1 MKWSR
6 KSNEPEPAESTIEE
20 IQPIQSGSD
29 ETPVETDEPQPP
41 QANSAQQMVIQQFE
55 KFNLGAIAIAG
66 LLDGINPCAFTTIV
80 FFISMLAYLGKS
92 KRQIIVVGAG
102 FTFAVFVTYLL
113 LGLGLLGAV
122 KSFFVTQGITKFV
135 TRLVAVF
142 TFVLAAWSMLDLFK
156 YLKTKDTQS
165 MTLGLPKN
173 IKARIHKAIRVGMGT
188 RGLLAGAL
196 SVGAVVALLESV
208 CTGQIYLPVIIFVA
222 KSSTLRLDAIGYL
235 LVYNLMF
242 ILPLVIIFIITY
254 YGVSSQTLGSFLGK
268 HIVLAK
274 LTMALLFVG
283 LGLLLLFA

>member
-1 MKWSR
+1 
-6 KSNEPEPAESTIEE
+6 
-20 IQPIQSGSD
+20 
-29 ETPVETDEPQPP
+29 
-41 QANSAQQMVIQQFE
+41 
-55 KFNLGAIAIAG
+55 
-66 LLDGINPCAFTTIV
+66 
-80 FFISMLAYLGKS
+80 
-92 KRQIIVVGAG
+92 
-102 FTFAVFVTYLL
+102 
-113 LGLGLLGAV
+113 
-122 KSFFVTQGITKFV
+122 
-135 TRLVAVF
+135 
-142 TFVLAAWSMLDLFK
+142 MLDLFK

-254 YGVSSQTLGSFLGK
+254 YGVSSQSLGNFLGK

-274 LTMALLFVG
+274 VTMALLFVG